1 MRGLLMALV
10 LAFATASA
18 LAIPAKANGRYAPDN
33 NGKITWQPDANGNR
47 ANHVSGSRKK
57 VRSLKNN
64 SNLSG
69 GIRAQLVTLTTAQG
83 CTITVHAAWAGK
95 FSRFFSLLK
104 DAGYKVPCG
113 MVGCYSPGHKPGSNH
128 RIGGA
133 CDIQRA
139 WNKGPAFVYHMAS
152 IVKAAGLYDG
162 CSFGDCGHVEAIR
175 GLHNKAPSLYAA
187 VANWQDA
194 KLREATP

>member
-10 LAFATASA
+10 LAFAIAPA
-18 LAIPAKANGRYAPDN
+18 LAIPAEANGRIVPN
-33 NGKITWQPDANGNR
+33 NDGKLSWQPDANGNR
-47 ANHVSGSRKK
+47 TVRISRHKA
-57 VRSLKNN
+57 RSLKNN
-64 SNLSG
+64 SNLSS
-69 GIRAQLVTLTTAQG
+69 GIRAQLVTLQTAQG

-162 CSFGDCGHVEAIR
+162 CSFGDCGHVEAVR
-175 GLHNKAPSLYAA
+175 GLNNRAPNLYAA
-187 VANWQDA
+187 VANWQETR
-194 KLREATP
+194 LREATP